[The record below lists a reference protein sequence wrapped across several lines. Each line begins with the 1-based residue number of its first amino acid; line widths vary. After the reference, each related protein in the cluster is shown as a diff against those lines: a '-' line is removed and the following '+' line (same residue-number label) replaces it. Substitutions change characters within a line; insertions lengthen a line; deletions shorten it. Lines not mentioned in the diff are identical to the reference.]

1 MQTESAGMDGTEIGA
16 ALAFAG
22 GILSFL
28 SPCVLPLAPPYL
40 AYLSGQSLETMTD
53 PGRAER
59 LVSRLSLAAL
69 LLMALAFQRLIAGG
83 GDPGILGGA
92 ALFGAVGALAAALA
106 RDAVTRAVFVS
117 ALAFVAGLATV
128 FVTLGATASALGQVL
143 LQNKAA
149 FAVAAGLVIYVL
161 GQHFIGLRRAVP
173 TMGVMLALWAVAVWL
188 QGGRLGEA
196 VAESWPALVLFVTL
210 AAALQASG
218 LEHIPLLQREARFE
232 AGRGG
237 GGLLGAY
244 VVGLAFAFGW
254 TPCIGP
260 ILGTI
265 LAVAG
270 QRDSVGEGVTLLAFY
285 AAGLG
290 LPFLIA
296 ALYVRPF
303 MRFMRGFRRHMGRV
317 EAGMGGLLAGVGL
330 LMATG
335 RFEVFAFWLLET
347 FPALG
352 TIG

>member
-1 MQTESAGMDGTEIGA
+1 MDGDGIGV

-22 GILSFL
+22 GVLSFL

-40 AYLSGQSLETMTD
+40 AYLSGRSLDDMTD
-53 PGRAER
+53 PGREER
-59 LVSRLSLAAL
+59 LVSRLSLAAVA
-69 LLMALAFQRLIAGG
+69 LMAVAFWRLIAGA
-83 GDPGILGGA
+83 GDPGALGA
-92 ALFGAVGALAAALA
+92 AALIGAVGALAVALA
-106 RDAVTRAVFVS
+106 RDPVTRSVFAA

-128 FVTLGATASALGQVL
+128 FVTLGATASALGQLL
-143 LQNKAA
+143 LQNKAT
-149 FAVAAGLVIYVL
+149 FALAAGLVIYVL
-161 GQHFIGLRRAVP
+161 GQHFIGLRRAP
-173 TMGVMLALWAVAVWL
+173 STAAAMFGLWLAAVWL
-188 QGGRLGEA
+188 QGAALGDA
-196 VAESWPALVLFVTL
+196 IAESWPALALFAAA
-210 AAALQASG
+210 AAALRFSG
-218 LEHIPLLQREARFE
+218 LDHIPLLQREARFT

-237 GGLLGAY
+237 GSLAGAY

-260 ILGTI
+260 ILGAV

-270 QRDSVGEGVTLLAFY
+270 QRDSIGEGVTLLAFY

-317 EAGMGGLLAGVGL
+317 ETAMGGVLVCVGL

>member
-1 MQTESAGMDGTEIGA
+1 MQGHEIGA

-40 AYLSGQSLETMTD
+40 AYLSGQSLDAMTD
-53 PGRAER
+53 PGREER
-59 LVSRLSLAAL
+59 LVSRLSLAAVA
-69 LLMALAFQRLIAGG
+69 LMAVAFWRLIAGA
-83 GDPGILGGA
+83 GDPGLLGGA
-92 ALFGAVGALAAALA
+92 ALVGAVGALAAALA
-106 RDAVTRAVFVS
+106 RDAVTRAVFAS

-128 FVTLGATASALGQVL
+128 FVTLGATASVLGQLL
-143 LQNKAA
+143 LQNKAT
-149 FAVAAGLVIYVL
+149 FALAAGLVIYVL
-161 GQHFIGLRRAVP
+161 GQHFIGLRRSLA
-173 TMGVMLALWAVAVWL
+173 TLGVMGALWLVAVWL
-188 QGGRLGEA
+188 QGGGIGAA
-196 VAESWPALVLFVTL
+196 VAESWLALALFV
-210 AAALQASG
+210 AAAAAMQASG
-218 LEHIPLLQREARFE
+218 LDHIPILHREARFD

-237 GGLLGAY
+237 GGLAGAY
-244 VVGLAFAFGW
+244 VIGLAFAFGW

-260 ILGTI
+260 ILGAI

-270 QRDSVGEGVTLLAFY
+270 QQESIGQGVALLAFY

-317 EAGMGGLLAGVGL
+317 EAAMGGLLVGVGL